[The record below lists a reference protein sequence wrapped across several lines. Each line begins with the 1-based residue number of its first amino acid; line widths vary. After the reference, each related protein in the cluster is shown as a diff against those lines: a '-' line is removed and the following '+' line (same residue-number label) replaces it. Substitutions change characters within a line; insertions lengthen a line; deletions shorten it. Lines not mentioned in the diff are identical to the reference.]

1 MKKIPIK
8 LMCTT
13 AIALLPTIIIDF
25 KEKRMLLAFL
35 CFALFINDND

>member
-8 LMCTT
+8 LMYT
-13 AIALLPTIIIDF
+13 AIITLLPTIIIDF
-25 KEKRMLLAFL
+25 KEKRILLAFL